1 MPSDST
7 PAKYTSL
14 TPPTHK
20 PTNMSEKPPPEDNPP
35 AKPSTKFKQTTL
47 GEFDVHV
54 STPVTETSQP
64 EWPGKERKRVQ
75 LDMRFY
81 IRTPDTPGIGKASS
95 SR

>member
-1 MPSDST
+1 MSGN
-7 PAKYTSL
+7 PA
-14 TPPTHK
+14 
-20 PTNMSEKPPPEDNPP
+20 PEDTPP

-64 EWPGKERKRVQ
+64 EWPGKERPRVQ
-75 LDMRFY
+75 LDMRDY
-81 IRTPDTPGIGKASS
+81 MRTPGIGKASS